1 MCCSTSRANGG
12 RSASAEEFNSIDI
25 LKSSNVS
32 SCSGLMTRTWCPAKF
47 ELAGHA
53 AIFRCMPSGGSNKLA
68 WIRSKYLQ
76 DLLWPK
82 PDMWGNKK
90 KCIEKS
96 QHRCLTSKSKLQKSV
111 WPCEGFPPLSA
122 WATAPREGFCQTIKD
137 YVQLQGVFSKC
148 FKAFQEFSSHLH
160 QPFRFL
166 IFCVFF
172 VPKLEQWHKKPGT
185 PRTPEHWKKTYYQG
199 MAKTISM
206 SFK

>member
-1 MCCSTSRANGG
+1 MLRSHDENLMSCQVWVGRTCSYFSLHAKWRIQQTGLNPFQISSG
-12 RSASAEEFNSIDI
+12 SAVAQ
-25 LKSSNVS
+25 
-32 SCSGLMTRTWCPAKF
+32 
-47 ELAGHA
+47 
-53 AIFRCMPSGGSNKLA
+53 A
-68 WIRSKYLQ
+68 WYVRKQ
-76 DLLWPK
+76 
-82 PDMWGNKK
+82 K